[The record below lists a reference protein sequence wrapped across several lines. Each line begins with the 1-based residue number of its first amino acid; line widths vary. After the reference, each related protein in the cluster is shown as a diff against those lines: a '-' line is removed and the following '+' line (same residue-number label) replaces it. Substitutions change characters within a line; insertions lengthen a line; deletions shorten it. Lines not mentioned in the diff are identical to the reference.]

1 VTVENH
7 IPSSKHDLA
16 AVERARL
23 RGFPALDHDIGTLL
37 TWVQDANWPV
47 APVVAD
53 LLVTAGPAIV
63 PEVRKILRSD
73 DGMWKYWVIQLVVAR
88 LPDALIS
95 RIVADLEQLRQHP
108 TQDDKNCEVDRAAA
122 TLLQHR

>member
-1 VTVENH
+1 
-7 IPSSKHDLA
+7 
-16 AVERARL
+16 
-23 RGFPALDHDIGTLL
+23 
-37 TWVQDANWPV
+37 
-47 APVVAD
+47 VVAD

-88 LPDALIS
+88 LPDALVS
-95 RIVADLEQLRQHP
+95 RIVADLGQLRQHP
-108 TQDDKNCEVDRAAA
+108 TQDDKICEVDRAAA